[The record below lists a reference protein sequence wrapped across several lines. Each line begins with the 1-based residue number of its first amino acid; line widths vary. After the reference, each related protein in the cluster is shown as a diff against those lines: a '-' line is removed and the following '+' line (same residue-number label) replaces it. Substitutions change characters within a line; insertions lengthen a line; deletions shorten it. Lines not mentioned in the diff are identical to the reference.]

1 MEESGLNTPPLRTAS
16 EAGLAACEV
25 CLLLSPRDRARCP
38 RCGSRLHL
46 RKPESI
52 PRTWALLIA
61 ALILYFPANL
71 LPMTTVVT
79 LGRAQSDTILSGVIY
94 FIRSG
99 SWPIAVV
106 IFIAS
111 ILVPLLKIAVLAC
124 LLVSVQRRSTFR
136 PVDRTRLF
144 RITELVGRWS
154 MLDIFVVT
162 VLVALVNLGA
172 LATIQAGPAA
182 PFFAAVVV
190 LTMFAAMSFDPR
202 LIWDRCSGRKRD
214 E

>member
-1 MEESGLNTPPLRTAS
+1 MTASPRTARQ
-16 EAGLAACEV
+16 AGMAACEV
-25 CLLLSPRDRARCP
+25 CLLLSPRSRSRCP
-38 RCGSRLHL
+38 RCRSPLHS
-46 RKPESI
+46 RKPQSI
-52 PRTWALLIA
+52 SRTWALLIA
-61 ALILYFPANL
+61 ALLFYFPANL

-79 LGRAQSDTILSGVIY
+79 LGRAQSDTILSGVVY
-94 FIRSG
+94 FIQTG
-99 SWPIAVV
+99 SWPIAAV

-111 ILVPLLKIAVLAC
+111 ILVPLLKIGILAF
-124 LLVSVQRRSTFR
+124 LLVSVQRGSTYR
-136 PVDRTRLF
+136 PLERTRLY

-172 LATIQAGPAA
+172 LASIQAGPAA

-202 LIWDRCSGRKRD
+202 LIWDRCSGEESD
-214 E
+214 D